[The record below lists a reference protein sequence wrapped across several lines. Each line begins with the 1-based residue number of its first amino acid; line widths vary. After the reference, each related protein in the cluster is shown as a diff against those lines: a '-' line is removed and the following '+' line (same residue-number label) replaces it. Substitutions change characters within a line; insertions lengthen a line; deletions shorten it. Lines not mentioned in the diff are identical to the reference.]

1 MSDWSPTLWL
11 PDHSRAFT
19 SVFSMA
25 NPPHGTFPM
34 EVDRADPRSSHTLV
48 SDPSWLPMR
57 CTSLPR
63 HDPTGFMTSRPFTSA
78 RRPTTHVRETHA
90 ERTRFDRGAAEPE
103 FDAEDKGV
111 HAIATLLLGLTI
123 IGAVAMLGFRW
134 TMS

>member
-1 MSDWSPTLWL
+1 
-11 PDHSRAFT
+11 
-19 SVFSMA
+19 
-25 NPPHGTFPM
+25 
-34 EVDRADPRSSHTLV
+34 
-48 SDPSWLPMR
+48 
-57 CTSLPR
+57 
-63 HDPTGFMTSRPFTSA
+63 MTSRPYTNA

-90 ERTRFDRGAAEPE
+90 ERTRFDRGAVEPE